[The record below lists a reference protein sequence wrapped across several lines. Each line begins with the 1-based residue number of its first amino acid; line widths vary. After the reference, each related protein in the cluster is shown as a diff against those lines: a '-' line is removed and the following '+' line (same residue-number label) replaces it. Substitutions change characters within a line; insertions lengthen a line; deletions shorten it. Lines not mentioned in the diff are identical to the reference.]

1 MLAVSR
7 QWPFVSWKSEAMG
20 SHAIGWS
27 AFTLALVCGSTFTP
41 FAKALGTSLK
51 PLSLLFISEA
61 LTLLFVGL
69 SFGILPMLRGLLVR
83 SRRELVA
90 LAVMGL
96 SGGVVGPFLWFFGLE
111 YTSAVN
117 AAFFG
122 KADLVFLLLLGSL
135 FVGERVRHHQLLA
148 SGVILFG
155 LVVIALH
162 GFTDGIELHIGDGL
176 IVASVFFYSLSSAII
191 RKELHSLPPQI
202 TILGRSIIAL
212 LTFFL
217 LSPFVPQSFAGE
229 LAAFPQELVL
239 LLVGFAFVS
248 RFLNAFLF
256 YEALERLPLTV
267 ITPVGTFDV
276 ILTSLVAYMLLG
288 EPLQWY
294 HAFGGIFI
302 IAGNLMLQMLGVH
315 TSDES
320 EEQHAVER
328 LAHRGT

>member
-1 MLAVSR
+1 
-7 QWPFVSWKSEAMG
+7 MG
-20 SHAIGWS
+20 SNAIGWS
-27 AFTLALVCGSTFTP
+27 AFCMALLCGATFTP

-61 LTLLFVGL
+61 LTLAFVSL
-69 SFGILPMLRGLLVR
+69 SFGLVPMLRALFSR
-83 SRRELVA
+83 SRREMAA
-90 LAVMGL
+90 LAAMGL
-96 SGGVVGPFLWFFGLE
+96 CGGVVGPYLWFLGLE

-155 LVVIALH
+155 LIVIALR
-162 GFTDGIELHIGDGL
+162 GFSDGIHLQTGDGL

-191 RKELHSLPPQI
+191 RKELQTLPPQI
-202 TILGRSIIAL
+202 TVMGRSFVAL
-212 LTFFL
+212 TTFFL
-217 LSPFVPQSFAGE
+217 LSPFVPQSFAAE
-229 LAAFPQELVL
+229 FAAFPQELVL

-276 ILTSLVAYMLLG
+276 LLTSIVAYALLG
-288 EPLQWY
+288 EPLEWH
-294 HAFGGIFI
+294 HALGGLFI
-302 IAGNLMLQMLGVH
+302 IGGNLMLQVIGVH
-315 TSDES
+315 KDES
-320 EEQHAVER
+320 TEEQHAVER